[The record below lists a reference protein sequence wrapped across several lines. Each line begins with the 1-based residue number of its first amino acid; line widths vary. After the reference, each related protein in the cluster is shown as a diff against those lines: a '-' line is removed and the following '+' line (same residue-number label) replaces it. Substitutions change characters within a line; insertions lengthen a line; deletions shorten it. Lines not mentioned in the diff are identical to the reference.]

1 MSTRYYNP
9 EVGRFINAD
18 EYPSTGQG
26 FTGNNMFVYCGN
38 NPIQFS
44 DTEGT
49 FFFTALGAITGFI
62 GSALTTAAV
71 NFFTGSNNDIFAAGM
86 YGAIGGAIAGAGVDV
101 ALVLVGSLGTALP
114 VVALAGGI
122 AFTAGGIGNAVTTY
136 LASDGTASDQ
146 DMTASFLIGGGFNT
160 LSFGLSSSAI
170 SNSISGVSVA
180 GMKNF
185 NSNYYSGLAI
195 ATSTSFATEMGMRRN
210 ASTTSVKDKR
220 MKNCYK
226 FREC

>member
-1 MSTRYYNP
+1 
-9 EVGRFINAD
+9 
-18 EYPSTGQG
+18 
-26 FTGNNMFVYCGN
+26 
-38 NPIQFS
+38 
-44 DTEGT
+44 
-49 FFFTALGAITGFI
+49 
-62 GSALTTAAV
+62 
-71 NFFTGSNNDIFAAGM
+71 M
-86 YGAIGGAIAGAGVDV
+86 YGAIGGAIAGAGVDI

-210 ASTTSVKDKR
+210 SSTTSVKDKR

-226 FREC
+226 FREF

>member
-1 MSTRYYNP
+1 
-9 EVGRFINAD
+9 
-18 EYPSTGQG
+18 
-26 FTGNNMFVYCGN
+26 MFVYCGN

-62 GSALTTAAV
+62 GSALTTVAV
-71 NFFTGSNNDIFAAGM
+71 NLFTGSNTDIFTAGM
-86 YGAIGGAIAGAGVDV
+86 YGAIGGAIAGAGVDI

-122 AFTAGGIGNAVTTY
+122 AFTAGGIGNAATTH
-136 LASDGTASDQ
+136 LASNGTASDK
-146 DMTASFLIGGGFNT
+146 DMTRSFLIGGALNT
-160 LSFGLSSSAI
+160 LSFSLSTSAV
-170 SNSISGVSVA
+170 SNSLSGVSVA
-180 GMKNF
+180 GMKKF

-195 ATSTSFATEMGMRRN
+195 ATSTSIATEMGMRRN
-210 ASTTSVKDKR
+210 SNTVSVKEKR

-226 FREC
+226 FREF